1 MGSPITTDI
10 TTSLDALPPHQR
22 DRRRRLVPIERVA
35 PVEHGPGAGPDAGP
49 IPGDGDSALSRI
61 IEVRNGHRAMGRARD
76 RLMQT
81 SLIFQALLVL
91 ALVLSVVAIVQYR
104 SAPASGSPDAEPPS
118 VLVQLSE

>member
-1 MGSPITTDI
+1 MASSITTDT
-10 TTSLDALPPHQR
+10 TTSLDTVPSRRR
-22 DRRRRLVPIERVA
+22 DRRRRLVPIEHVA
-35 PVEHGPGAGPDAGP
+35 PVEHGPGADPGAGP
-49 IPGDGDSALSRI
+49 ITSDDDSALSRV

-91 ALVLSVVAIVQYR
+91 ALVLTIVVIVQHR
-104 SAPASGSPDAEPPS
+104 SAPAGGSPDSEPPA